1 MQSPLILLYWKLL
14 LLSKDI
20 IAKSGGQTLAETKTN
35 GNSFV
40 QFDRVQK
47 SYDGISLVVK
57 DLSLAMPR
65 GEFLT
70 MLGPSGSGKTTCLMM
85 LAGFETATYG
95 DIKLDGVSI
104 NNIPPHKR
112 GIGMVFQNYALFPH
126 MTVAENLAFPL
137 EVRKIPKTERE
148 AKVKLALEMV
158 QMGDFGGRRPAQLSG
173 GQQQRVALARA
184 LVFEAEL
191 VLMDEP
197 LGALDKQLREHMQ
210 FEIKRIANNL
220 GITVVYVTH
229 DQTEALT
236 MSDRVAVFDDGRIQ
250 QLAPPDELYESPQ
263 NSFVAQFIG
272 ENNTLEGVV
281 KEIVNGVALVQLDD
295 GKFIDCNPVNV
306 SKAGERTRVSIR
318 PERVEF
324 NKDRLQEGAHT
335 LKAEV
340 LEFIY
345 MGDIF
350 RTRLRVA
357 GNDEFIVK
365 TRNAP
370 DQVRLEPGAIID
382 IGWLPSDCR
391 ALDA

>member
-1 MQSPLILLYWKLL
+1 MAPNTQ
-14 LLSKDI
+14 
-20 IAKSGGQTLAETKTN
+20 
-35 GNSFV
+35 GNDGFV
-40 QFDRVQK
+40 VFDHVQK
-47 SYDGISLVVK
+47 SYDGENLVVK
-57 DLSLAMPR
+57 DLNLDIGK

-85 LAGFETATYG
+85 LAGFETATNG
-95 DIKLDGVSI
+95 DIRLDGHPI
-104 NNIPPHKR
+104 NNIAPHKR

-137 EVRKIPKTERE
+137 EVRKLGKSERE
-148 AKVKLALEMV
+148 EKVKRALDMV
-158 QMGDFGGRRPAQLSG
+158 QMGEFGGRRPAQLSG
-173 GQQQRVALARA
+173 GQQQRIALARA
-184 LVFEAEL
+184 LVFEPEL

-210 FEIKRIANNL
+210 FEIKRISDNL

-236 MSDRVAVFDDGRIQ
+236 MSDRVAVFEDGRIQ
-250 QLAPPDELYESPQ
+250 QLAPPDLLYEQPD
-263 NSFVAQFIG
+263 NKFVAQFIG
-272 ENNTLEGVV
+272 ENNALQGTV
-281 KEIVNGVALVQLDD
+281 KEIKDGLALVQLDD
-295 GKFIDCNPVNV
+295 GSLIDAMPVNV
-306 SKAGERTRVSIR
+306 TEPGQRTTISIR

-324 NKDRLQEGAHT
+324 LKDRLSPDAHL

-345 MGDIF
+345 MGDTF

-357 GNDEFIVK
+357 GRDDFIVK
-365 TRNAP
+365 CRNAP
-370 DQVRLEPGAIID
+370 DQVRLKPGETIE
-382 IGWLPSDCR
+382 IGWLPEDCR